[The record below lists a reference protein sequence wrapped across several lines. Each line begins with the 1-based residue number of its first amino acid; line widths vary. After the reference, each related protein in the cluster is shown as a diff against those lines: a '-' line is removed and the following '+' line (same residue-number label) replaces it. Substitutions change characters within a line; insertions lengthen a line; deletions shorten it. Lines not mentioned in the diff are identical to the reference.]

1 MGAMDVLRCAISART
16 RVASYRALSFP
27 VKRCPFSTKRTVPG
41 VLQYHPSTFQP
52 SIDTI
57 SKCAEAAKTPQ
68 TIIEWF
74 PAIKI
79 GRDLFEIKWGGVCE
93 EVPDLGSDD
102 LKTYGYSFHSNT
114 THQIRSAHDFCQVIL
129 RDTCYGYNFNK

>member
-1 MGAMDVLRCAISART
+1 MGALDVLRCAISARI

-41 VLQYHPSTFQP
+41 VLQYHPSTLRP
-52 SIDTI
+52 AVDTI
-57 SKCAEAAKTPQ
+57 STSAQAAKTPQ

-79 GRDLFEIKWGGVCE
+79 GRDLFEIK
-93 EVPDLGSDD
+93 
-102 LKTYGYSFHSNT
+102 
-114 THQIRSAHDFCQVIL
+114 
-129 RDTCYGYNFNK
+129 

>member
-1 MGAMDVLRCAISART
+1 MDTYPFLRHDQHGCYNLFQRKLTGMGAMDVLRCAISART

-41 VLQYHPSTFQP
+41 VLQYHPSTFRP

-79 GRDLFEIKWGGVCE
+79 GRDLFEIK
-93 EVPDLGSDD
+93 
-102 LKTYGYSFHSNT
+102 
-114 THQIRSAHDFCQVIL
+114 
-129 RDTCYGYNFNK
+129 